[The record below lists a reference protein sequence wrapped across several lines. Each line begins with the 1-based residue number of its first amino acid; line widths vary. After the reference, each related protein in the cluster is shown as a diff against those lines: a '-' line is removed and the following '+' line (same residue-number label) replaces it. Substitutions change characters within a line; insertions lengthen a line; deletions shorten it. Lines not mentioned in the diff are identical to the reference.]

1 MNFSFLYELNPFV
14 LLFSD
19 DIFRMIV
26 KMFSILEMSNC
37 PKIFSERS
45 AWLQCHRRSN
55 QISLK
60 KMQTVNVFR
69 FLFMFL
75 LFVHQLQNLKFSFS
89 SAINE
94 IDNLAS
100 KIENNRLL
108 RLKLAKKN
116 KRQAS
121 HYNVSKNNVLASKFS
136 YLLDKTS

>member
-100 KIENNRLL
+100 KIENSRLL

-121 HYNVSKNNVLASKFS
+121 HYNVSKNNVLASKCS

>member
-100 KIENNRLL
+100 KIENSRLL
-108 RLKLAKKN
+108 RLKLAKK
-116 KRQAS
+116 K
-121 HYNVSKNNVLASKFS
+121 
-136 YLLDKTS
+136 